1 MYKKHKKFINIY
13 IFLII
18 NIKKIMMNNSNI
30 IQTEQINHKNSL
42 KSYNKNNSS
51 NKKILNNSKSFAEK
65 SKQYESKNISA
76 NENEPNIIIYDEVS
90 ENITQQDNLDINE
103 EEYYR
108 RCNTLE
114 NLAQHQILPITQNNI
129 FRSFSLDDKKSTQIK
144 NKNNTSNNNINNNL
158 NNSMNTSIINKNFN
172 IDTKNLEFFIN
183 NNDLNKEYNLK
194 NNKITT
200 TKYNIFTFLPKG
212 LFLQFTRFANIY
224 FLFTAIIQSIPL
236 ISPLNSLTAIIPLI
250 FVLGVSLIRELIEDY
265 SRSNYDYISNSEEI
279 TVLRNNEFIKSK
291 SETLRS
297 GELII
302 VYENGII
309 PADMMLIDS
318 GISEGKCY
326 IETSSLDGEKALK
339 LKFSNKFTQG
349 FVSNIIDGKNF
360 EINEINV
367 EKLEGNAEVAMP
379 DADLNHFDGK
389 INFIG
394 KVFNGKEIN
403 KTINVT
409 IKEFLLK
416 GSILRNTNWIVG
428 IIIYT
433 GMNNKIILNSKKPKM
448 KVSKIETNMNYYLM
462 FVLFFLIICCFFCA
476 MMHNYGYKHH
486 ETFYKN
492 FLLSDQTPGLE
503 NFITFFTYFLLL
515 NTMIPISLIV
525 TIEIIKII
533 QGFFIEWDINLYSDL
548 KKQYCKARTVS
559 INEELGNVNFI
570 FSDKTGTL
578 TMNQLKFKYCIINN
592 SCYEYIRPNE
602 NINSKNFFDKNNKTN
617 QILSELDGINQ
628 IIPIE
633 NDFFYRYITQKKNG
647 YDFSNLDNGNK
658 NISNTFNENSE
669 NEIEII
675 TEFWKAIAITNEV
688 TIGEEKNEIKYIG
701 TSPDDLELVKIA
713 SLQGFKLINTS
724 SEQKIVKIGH
734 GCDDTIEFDIL
745 NALNFSSERKRMS
758 IIIKEKNKKKIIIYT
773 KGADCEILKRLNY
786 ENLQKENTKLISN
799 TIEIFSKHGFRT
811 LLVAY
816 REINEKE
823 YYEWLDK
830 LRIEEMR
837 GQQQLIEKYYDNI
850 EKDFEL
856 LGGTVVEDKL
866 QDEVPET
873 IKDLRNAGIKIWVL
887 TGDKLDTVE
896 NIGKSCNLI
905 SNEELFKIFASDG
918 DNERVKNDSSF
929 EIENFMLDFEIYLEN
944 LKNKYI
950 NFLDKNQI
958 ENSINQNNDLDEN
971 SENSNKINWNLFY
984 LLLEKKFLDQFCII
998 IESPILNGLFK
1009 DEELTEQFLKIANYA
1024 STVLCCR
1031 VSPFQ
1036 KSQVIKKMK
1045 EFDKSIIT
1053 LAIGDGGNDVSM
1065 IMEANIG
1072 VGIYGEEGT
1081 SAAQA
1086 SDFAIGEFKLLR
1098 RLLFFHGRV
1107 NMNRISKM
1115 ILYFFYKNFVFTMVQ
1130 FFYSLYTLS
1139 SGQTLIDDW
1148 FITCYNLVFTAF
1160 PLCVRALTDID
1171 VIEKDCK
1178 NLEQKLPFLYKENRD
1193 THRYF
1198 TLSNFI
1204 ITVFKSI
1211 CVSGIIFLFGIDEGI
1226 INKNGDHSNIW
1237 YMSLKNYIC
1246 ILFVVSINLLLNTKY
1261 IVLFLPLSVLFL
1273 TIILA
1278 FLFFL
1283 LVHYGLIFEF
1293 NSKATIFNSLTC
1305 LKLYVYLF
1313 LICIFNS
1320 IIEYSSRIFHIFFK
1334 NNLIA
1339 DLERRRVKRKD
1350 TSFSR
1355 SSKIPFTKKN
1365 YISSE
1370 NNDISQAKEQLINN
1384 KSLLDK
1390 KNYTNADENK
1400 IIKIDHKN
1408 HVGGEIMIR
1417 KNSNN
1422 NNNKPANINYCSVP
1436 VAENTQITPLRIF
1449 PRKNNI
1455 VPINFTFKNNNSAE
1469 NNENSFE

>member
-1 MYKKHKKFINIY
+1 MIKNQTVKNIQH
-13 IFLII
+13 
-18 NIKKIMMNNSNI
+18 IKDNKNSITSNSNKNLNI
-30 IQTEQINHKNSL
+30 MKIN
-42 KSYNKNNSS
+42 
-51 NKKILNNSKSFAEK
+51 NNSKK
-65 SKQYESKNISA
+65 SIEIKKQSGSKNIS
-76 NENEPNIIIYDEVS
+76 ENDDNIIIYDSIPEDNS
-90 ENITQQDNLDINE
+90 QQEYCNLDE
-103 EEYYR
+103 EEYCR
-108 RCNTLE
+108 KFNTLE
-114 NLAQHQILPITQNNI
+114 NLTQHQILPKTENNTTL
-129 FRSFSLDDKKSTQIK
+129 FRSFSLDDTCKNQQKKQ
-144 NKNNTSNNNINNNL
+144 NNHTNSSNDINIVNENL
-158 NNSMNTSIINKNFN
+158 E
-172 IDTKNLEFFIN
+172 IDTKYLEFFIN
-183 NNDLNKEYNLK
+183 NNELNKEYKLN

-212 LFLQFTRFANIY
+212 LLLQFTRLANIY
-224 FLFTAIIQSIPL
+224 FLITAIIQSIPL
-236 ISPLNSLTAIIPLI
+236 ISPLNSLTAIVPLI
-250 FVLGVSLIRELIEDY
+250 FVLGVSLIRELIEDF
-265 SRSNYDYISNSEEI
+265 SRSNFDYISNSEEI
-279 TVLRNNEFIKSK
+279 TVFRNNKFIKSK

-297 GELII
+297 GELVI

-349 FVSNIIDGKNF
+349 FISNFLYDKNDI
-360 EINEINV
+360 EKINEIII
-367 EKLEGNAEVAMP
+367 EKLEGNGEVVLP

-389 INFIG
+389 INFVG
-394 KVFNGKEIN
+394 KIKNENEIN

-416 GSILRNTNWIVG
+416 GSVLRNTNWIVG

-448 KVSKIETNMNYYLM
+448 KVSKIETNMNYYLI
-462 FVLFFLIICCFFCA
+462 FVLFFLILCCVFCA
-476 MMHNYGYKHH
+476 LMHNYAYKNH
-486 ETFYKN
+486 ENFYKN
-492 FLLSDQTPGLE
+492 FLLIDQSANLE

-533 QGFFIEWDINLYSDL
+533 QGFFIEWDVDLYSDL

-578 TMNQLKFKYCIINN
+578 TMNQLKFKFCIINQ

-602 NINSKNFFDKNNKTN
+602 LLNAKNIFDKNNLTN
-617 QILSELDGINQ
+617 QILSELEGINN

-633 NDFFYRYITQKKNG
+633 DDFFFRYITQKKNG
-647 YDFSNLDNGNK
+647 YDFSNIENGNS
-658 NISNTFNENSE
+658 NINSNSSNESAE
-669 NEIEII
+669 KEIEII

-896 NIGKSCNLI
+896 NIGRSCNLI
-905 SNEELFKIFASDG
+905 SNEELFKIFNNDG
-918 DNERVKNDSSF
+918 DIDRVKNDSSF
-929 EIENFMLDFEIYLEN
+929 EIENFMQDFQKYLEK
-944 LKNKYI
+944 LKNRYI
-950 NFLDKNQI
+950 NFLEKSEI
-958 ENSINQNNDLDEN
+958 ENSNNQNNELEQN
-971 SENSNKINWNLFY
+971 SDRSYKINWNLFH

-1009 DEELTEQFLKIANYA
+1009 DEELTEQFLKIANFA

-1045 EFDKSIIT
+1045 EFDKKIIT

-1072 VGIYGEEGT
+1072 IGIYGEEGT

-1246 ILFVVSINLLLNTKY
+1246 ILFVVSINLLLTTKY
-1261 IVLFLPLSVLFL
+1261 IVLFLPLSILFL

-1293 NSKATIFNSLTC
+1293 NSKATIFLSLSC
-1305 LKLYVYLF
+1305 LKLYLYLF
-1313 LICIFNS
+1313 FICTFNS
-1320 IIEYSSRIFHIFFK
+1320 IVDYTSRIFHIFFRH
-1334 NNLIA
+1334 NLVA
-1339 DLERRRVKRKD
+1339 DLERRRVKRKS
-1350 TSFSR
+1350 TNFSK
-1355 SSKIPFTKKN
+1355 SSQIPFTKKN

-1370 NNDISQAKEQLINN
+1370 IVNISQAREQLIGRR
-1384 KSLLDK
+1384 SLFDK
-1390 KNYTNADENK
+1390 KNNINEEENK
-1400 IIKIDHKN
+1400 VLKIDHRSY
-1408 HVGGEIMIR
+1408 GGEIIR
-1417 KNSNN
+1417 RHSNH
-1422 NNNKPANINYCSVP
+1422 NKVININYTSVP
-1436 VAENTQITPLRIF
+1436 INDKTQTPLRIF
-1449 PRKNNI
+1449 PRKNNL
-1455 VPINFTFKNNNSAE
+1455 VPIKFALKNINVGE
-1469 NNENSFE
+1469 NNENSYQKSQ